1 MKLPVLWSGLCC
13 YTEGWGGK
21 CSEILATIKLLYS
34 PRVNKVFTHSLSD
47 THIVCH
53 FCCLNR
59 TVSGDIRLTTRYN
72 SQGSKLEV
80 IVHQARL
87 VKEENILYQK
97 TWGTSGYGASHIK
110 FIIICLTFHKMKV
123 WESMFFMVITGTF
136 WLVTQMVSLIHMYE
150 LICSLTS
157 PVVAADELMS
167 RKTLWNL
174 FGMTRKI
181 ELFIS
186 VVETLIPEEHS
197 F

>member
-1 MKLPVLWSGLCC
+1 
-13 YTEGWGGK
+13 
-21 CSEILATIKLLYS
+21 
-34 PRVNKVFTHSLSD
+34 
-47 THIVCH
+47 
-53 FCCLNR
+53 
-59 TVSGDIRLTTRYN
+59 
-72 SQGSKLEV
+72 
-80 IVHQARL
+80 
-87 VKEENILYQK
+87 
-97 TWGTSGYGASHIK
+97 
-110 FIIICLTFHKMKV
+110 
-123 WESMFFMVITGTF
+123 MFFMVITGTF